1 MKKLIPFIIL
11 TFSLLLLNACFK
23 ANDHVGHDGRCTGS
37 AYCSAC
43 TNCSRC
49 GHCGSGGTCG
59 VCGGGSPG
67 SNPSSGSASGKG
79 RYGKRKSSNDYYSVL
94 KTESRTGRVAATDEA
109 NIHTGT
115 ANRYLTGVVAAI
127 TIYEKPAFKS
137 NVVAIVT
144 RNAKIIQ
151 LSRKGEWYKVQ
162 VESSGKKGYV
172 YYKNL
177 K

>member
-1 MKKLIPFIIL
+1 MKKLIPFIIS

-23 ANDHVGHDGRCTGS
+23 ANDHVGHNGRCTGS

-59 VCGGGSPG
+59 VCSGA
-67 SNPSSGSASGKG
+67 SSGSNSSSGNSSRKG
-79 RYGKRKSSNDYYSVL
+79 RYEKRKTSNDYSVS
-94 KTESRTGRVAATDEA
+94 KKESRSGRVTIDEV
-109 NIHTGT
+109 NINIGIN
-115 ANRYLTGVVAAI
+115 NRYLAGVGAAT

>member
-1 MKKLIPFIIL
+1 MKRLIPFIIFAL
-11 TFSLLLLNACFK
+11 STILLYSCLK
-23 ANDHVGHDGRCTGS
+23 ANDNIGHDRRCTGS
-37 AYCSAC
+37 ANCSAC
-43 TNCSRC
+43 SNCSRC

-59 VCGGGSPG
+59 VCGGGSSG
-67 SNPSSGSASGKG
+67 SNSSSGKS

-94 KTESRTGRVAATDEA
+94 NTESRTGRVAATDEA

-115 ANRYLTGVVAAI
+115 ANRYLTGIVAAI

>member
-1 MKKLIPFIIL
+1 MKKLIPSIIL
-11 TFSLLLLNACFK
+11 TFVLLLLNACFK
-23 ANDHVGHDGRCTGS
+23 ANDHIGHDGRCTGS

-59 VCGGGSPG
+59 VCGGGSSG
-67 SNPSSGSASGKG
+67 SNPSSGSSPRKNG
-79 RYGKRKSSNDYYSVL
+79 YGKHKSSNDYSVL
-94 KTESRTGRVAATDEA
+94 KTESRTRRVAINEA
-109 NIHTGT
+109 NVNTGT
-115 ANRYLTGVVAAI
+115 ANRYLVGVGAAI
-127 TIYEKPAFKS
+127 TIYEKPVFRS

-151 LSRKGEWYKVQ
+151 LSRKGDWYKVQ